1 MGSRGG
7 CRVSSKRARQERV
20 QDKPEGQDKTR
31 IHGGLSWGG
40 REGQKTPHL
49 LCLRLQLG
57 QGARQP
63 VLRRTLEGMVLGRG
77 AVHSVQRGLHA
88 PCGLHVCAHARVLSG
103 ELFSP
108 AKITILWQEDVAY
121 CQEQILS
128 DTWVI
133 VGDRGKWVGR
143 KAPGSR
149 VAKEHVGQENDLG
162 PGPESMCQAGTVWLP
177 CCCQDPVP
185 PDPHPPPAT
194 R

>member
-1 MGSRGG
+1 M
-7 CRVSSKRARQERV
+7 SSFKQ
-20 QDKPEGQDKTR
+20 EGQTGEGPGQTR
-31 IHGGLSWGG
+31 GTGQNKDPRGFVLG
-40 REGQKTPHL
+40 REGRPENTPFTVSETPA
-49 LCLRLQLG
+49 G
-57 QGARQP
+57 T
-63 VLRRTLEGMVLGRG
+63 RRTAACPQEDTQRHGIGERGSAQCAEG
-77 AVHSVQRGLHA
+77 
-88 PCGLHVCAHARVLSG
+88 PARALRPPRLRTCTCVVR